1 MPLLAG
7 DIGARGLPWRCFA
20 GRDAG
25 RTLSAQVYPSSCDAA
40 CAPGDFY
47 WGKWIASQLEEK
59 AMAEDS
65 ATQGTYDGSRDG
77 IVSELGCYLHV
88 RPGHAEDLRNAVREF
103 ATSAGRRGMVGA
115 AEKIGVRTLRGTL
128 FDNDT
133 RFLFATTFDT
143 DWDTYVDDAVEMMGL
158 PPGVSSSSTAR
169 KSRRTPA
176 PRARSVTRTP
186 RSCSRRSAPKRPS
199 TSTRTRRRVARSST
213 GHCRCSQR
221 SRKCS
226 TTPTRRKRSSTL
238 R

>member
-143 DWDTYVDDAVEMMGL
+143 DWDTYVDDAVEMMGGIAPWGKFL
-158 PPGVSSSSTAR
+158 QYCEEVPPDAG
-169 KSRRTPA
+169 TPGA
-176 PRARSVTRTP
+176 VGNADAKELLDNPDAAEALKHP
-186 RSCSRRSAPKRPS
+186 ALKPLLDQ
-199 TSTRTRRRVARSST
+199 AAE
-213 GHCRCSQR
+213 
-221 SRKCS
+221 
-226 TTPTRRKRSSTL
+226 
-238 R
+238 